1 MSSQEKIKELIEKR
15 EKAKEGGGLNRIDSQ
30 HKKGKLTARERIDIL
45 LDEGSFEEY
54 DMFVT
59 HRCSDFG
66 LDKQQYL
73 SDGVVTGMEPSME
86 ELCMCF
92 HRILLCSE
100 ARSQKPLHRK
110 SVKSWIRP

>member
-15 EKAKEGGGLNRIDSQ
+15 EKAKEGGGLTELIHNTKRVNLRRVSASIFCF
-30 HKKGKLTARERIDIL
+30 
-45 LDEGSFEEY
+45 DEGSFEEY
-54 DMFVT
+54 DMFGT

-73 SDGVVTGMEPSME
+73 SDGVVTAMEPSME

-110 SVKSWIRP
+110 SVQSWIRP